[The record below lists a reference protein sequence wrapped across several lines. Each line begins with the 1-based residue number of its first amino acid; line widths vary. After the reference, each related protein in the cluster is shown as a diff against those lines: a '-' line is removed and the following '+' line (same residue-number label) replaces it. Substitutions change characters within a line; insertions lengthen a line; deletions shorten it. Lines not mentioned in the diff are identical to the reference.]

1 MDWNMKIVEK
11 LCKKG
16 CLRMMSAE
24 FHQGSYLLDEKIW
37 FQLILDNIIV
47 KVKLGKREIIN
58 A

>member
-1 MDWNMKIVEK
+1 MKIVEK